1 MNVFQTPIGRYAPGI
16 MNVVIEIPKG
26 SRKRYRY
33 HRKRRAFVVDYRLM
47 VSTPGEYGWIP
58 ETWAK
63 GGKRVNA
70 VVLARKPTWG
80 GNVCEARPI
89 GALRRCDGDHQMIC
103 VLLGE
108 PRYEDLRDIRDLDEG
123 ALRRIAQFYEPF
135 FPLDGWLGKA
145 AALEFLKETHL
156 TFVERLK
163 KHGAAAVVERD
174 DDDEFPDEFEPDD
187 DDEDA
192 AVAPSATVAP
202 PPPQVPEE
210 GPRAEQP

>member
-70 VVLARKPTWG
+70 VVLARRPTWG
-80 GNVCEARPI
+80 GNVCEVRPI
-89 GALRRCDGDHQMIC
+89 GALRRRDGDHQMIC
-103 VLLGE
+103 VLLGD
-108 PRYEDLRDIRDLDEG
+108 PAYEALRDIRDLDET
-123 ALRRIAQFYEPF
+123 AMRRIAQFYEPF
-135 FPLDGWLGKA
+135 FPLMGWLGKD
-145 AALEFLKETHL
+145 AALEFLKETHM
-156 TFVERLK
+156 TFRDRLK
-163 KHGAAAVVERD
+163 KHGAASVIERED
-174 DDDEFPDEFEPDD
+174 ADEFPDEFESDD
-187 DDEDA
+187 DDQTPEAKPA
-192 AVAPSATVAP
+192 ATPPSPTVS
-202 PPPQVPEE
+202 EE
-210 GPRAEQP
+210 GTRAEQP

>member
-1 MNVFQTPIGRYAPGI
+1 MNILQTPIGRYAPGI

-70 VVLARKPTWG
+70 VVLAGKPTWG

-89 GALRRCDGDHQMIC
+89 GALRRRDGDHQIIS

-108 PRYEDLRDIRDLDEG
+108 PRYEDIRDIHDLDETVV
-123 ALRRIAQFYEPF
+123 RRIVQFYEPF
-135 FPLDGWLGKA
+135 FPLVGWSGRD
-145 AALEFLKETHL
+145 AALELLKEAHG
-156 TFVERLK
+156 TFVERVR
-163 KHGAAAVVERD
+163 KHGAASVVEREED
-174 DDDEFPDEFEPDD
+174 DSFPDEFEAP

-192 AVAPSATVAP
+192 GHQPSQARRRNRAPK
-202 PPPQVPEE
+202 E
-210 GPRAEQP
+210 GERGEQR